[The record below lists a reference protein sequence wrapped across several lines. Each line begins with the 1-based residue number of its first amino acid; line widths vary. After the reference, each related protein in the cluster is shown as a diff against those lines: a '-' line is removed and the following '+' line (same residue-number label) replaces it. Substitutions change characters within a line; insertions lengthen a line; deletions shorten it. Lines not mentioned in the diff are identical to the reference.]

1 MHCRGKHREY
11 WREKRK
17 DREHSEELCIDRIV
31 LNQIF
36 NQMGGCRLELTGSV
50 QGLTLGPCEQGHDL
64 SGSTDGGK
72 FD

>member
-1 MHCRGKHREY
+1 
-11 WREKRK
+11 
-17 DREHSEELCIDRIV
+17 
-31 LNQIF
+31 
-36 NQMGGCRLELTGSV
+36 MGGCRLELTGSV